1 MNHIKTDRVIVSS
14 ITALLCLGVLETA
27 FATPP
32 TQFPLLS
39 NSTSVAPNV
48 VFTLDDSGSMLS
60 PVMPE
65 SLSSD
70 YYVQNNGNW
79 QTRVAI
85 QTLTPG
91 EEQRMSGTVTT
102 NYGYEN
108 ALIPTRTAASYPTS
122 DAYVLDDARRRSS
135 RFNTIYYDPEKR
147 YVPWTTFDGAGN
159 VTQMPYPTANG
170 AGEWIVPLDPVIANT
185 SNFAKVNLS
194 KTGAMAFSNGNLRS
208 DNTAVAI
215 THTNVLWCAAPVT
228 VVNGNLTLT
237 GAPRPGT
244 DGNSCVTIRPGSN
257 STSTTTQYTTLR
269 DTYDPAV
276 YYTFNA
282 AGTQATR
289 VSINAAASSATFTR
303 GSARTD
309 CSVSNGVATCTKAQ
323 EMRNFATWFMYYRSR
338 LLLAKGAVAKA
349 FSSNSLHDFRLGYGA
364 LNNPRSDGS
373 SAAMSVDGINTN
385 TLVAGVRPY
394 TTAKPAFYNWLFNKI
409 AYSGTP
415 LRRATGDVGEYFS
428 RQGTS
433 GSPWANDPELGT
445 TVTTVDTYAGCRKA
459 FHILTTDGYW
469 SSGTSYEASNA
480 DAKLDVE
487 SRDGSPIT
495 GTNNRSYRYLA
506 SAPGNDRFKDNR
518 SNMLADVAMYYWKK
532 DLASNIPN
540 AISTTE
546 RNPAFWQHLVNYTVG
561 LGTAGNRSWADIP
574 AIEANTLEWFADNV
588 TLGNPEKSDDLV
600 HAAYNSRGLNLS
612 VTDADSF
619 ANSLRDILRD
629 ITEQTYNVAGASVS
643 SSVLSTGFAKYV
655 PEYTPGSWSGN
666 LSKYLINT
674 STGAT
679 IDSDSSVEGI
689 QPLWS
694 AKSQMPGFA
703 QRNIVVWKRGAGA
716 VNFNTSL
723 DGTVASEMGST
734 PFAVNDDLVNYL
746 RGDSSNEQSEG
757 GSFRNRSSSLGDIVN
772 SSATY
777 VKSTIDLVYQT
788 LPVVGGSYRTFLG
801 TLKNRRAVLFAGAN
815 DGMLH
820 AFADAAEGGVAAGQE
835 VFAFIPRGALPKLS
849 QLASPNYDH
858 LFYVDGQQNE
868 THAYVNGGWKS
879 LLIGSMGAGGKSVYA
894 INITDTANLNA
905 GSVMWELN
913 PDTTSGQ
920 TNALGHVFSDIE
932 VGPIKVGSEY
942 KWVALIGNGID
953 SAGLKAQLLVVDVS
967 NGAILK
973 TLDTGVGGS
982 GNENGLGGVRA
993 IRDNDGV
1000 IQAAY
1005 AGDIRGNVWRFN
1017 LAGESIASWNVAFN
1031 NTPLFVAKDGGGVV
1045 QPITAA
1051 PTLLPHPRGGVM
1063 VVVGTGK
1070 LMTSSDVTGS
1080 GLSQTQALYGL
1091 WDKISPVESP
1101 NTAASVI
1108 TSSSFLAARNI
1119 NLTKVSGDNAPN
1131 HYALQSTT
1139 PVNWSTQRG
1148 WTMPLTLG
1156 AGQRM
1161 VYPGLNYLDYVF
1173 VTTIVPPG
1181 SGSCSTG
1188 SSFSGL
1194 FDPLNGTVNN
1204 QVLFDT
1210 NGDGVINTSDTSSS
1224 WYASVDVGRRR
1235 LVSPPRQTGDAIS
1248 DDTPCVGDNCP
1259 CTGDGC
1265 QPPGPFPCGPGKILY
1280 QASNDEPPKCLAPGS
1295 QPGSR
1300 TWRIITNHP

>member
-1 MNHIKTDRVIVSS
+1 MNLIKTDRVIVSS

-32 TQFPLLS
+32 TQYPLLS
-39 NSTSVAPNV
+39 NSTATAPNV

-60 PVMPE
+60 PLMPE
-65 SLSSD
+65 SLVSLDSNGNAAIQVLTPIEQNVTPATINSPA
-70 YYVQNNGNW
+70 YQFNLVPTRVVTNASNNGTKTVSNW
-79 QTRVAI
+79 SNA
-85 QTLTPG
+85 TPG
-91 EEQRMSGTVTT
+91 SGSF
-102 NYGYEN
+102 
-108 ALIPTRTAASYPTS
+108 TRQQMLF
-122 DAYVLDDARRRSS
+122 DAQRRSS
-135 RFNTIYYDPEKR
+135 ARNTIYYNPEKR
-147 YVPWTTFDGAGN
+147 YLPWTTMDG
-159 VTQMPYPTANG
+159 TLMPYPAANSSG
-170 AGEWIVPLDPVIANT
+170 QWVVPLDPVLNEGTVNLSMRPGVVANT
-185 SNFAKVNLS
+185 SSDPSPNDTFDGTASVL
-194 KTGAMAFSNGNLRS
+194 FCSNISNNGSSSSVILQDANR
-208 DNTAVAI
+208 
-215 THTNVLWCAAPVT
+215 CASP
-228 VVNGNLTLT
+228 
-237 GAPRPGT
+237 T
-244 DGNSCVTIRPGSN
+244 DT
-257 STSTTTQYTTLR
+257 TTLR
-269 DTYDPAV
+269 NGFHIASWYEFNSAGEARRISLNGTNSSGQVDRTV
-276 YYTFNA
+276 TFD
-282 AGTQATR
+282 
-289 VSINAAASSATFTR
+289 R
-303 GSARTD
+303 GVARTD
-309 CSVSNGVATCTKAQ
+309 CTSISATVRRCSWDQ
-323 EMRNFATWFMYYRSR
+323 EMKNFATWFVYYRTR
-338 LLLAKGAVAKA
+338 LLLSKGAVSKA
-349 FSSNSLHDFRLGYGA
+349 FSSSSLHDFRLGYGA
-364 LNNPRSDGS
+364 LNNRPLSGS
-373 SAAMSVDGINTN
+373 ASAINVDGIATN
-385 TLVAGVRPY
+385 TLVAGVRPFA
-394 TTAKPAFYNWLFNKI
+394 TAKANFYTWLTRKT
-409 AYSGTP
+409 AYDGTP
-415 LRRATGDVGEYFS
+415 LRRALGDVGEYFS

-433 GSPWANDPELGT
+433 GSPWANDADLGT
-445 TVTTVDTYAGCRKA
+445 TVTSVDTYAGCRKS

-469 SSGTSYEASNA
+469 SGGSTIYEASNA
-480 DAKLDVE
+480 EAKRDVE
-487 SRDGSPIT
+487 SRDGDPIT

-506 SAPGNDRFKDNR
+506 SSPGNDRYKDNR
-518 SNMLADVAMYYWKK
+518 SNMLADAAMYYWKT

-540 AISTTE
+540 AITTTE

-588 TLGNPEKSDDLV
+588 TLGNREKSDDLV

-619 ANSLRDILRD
+619 AASLLEILQD

-655 PEYTPGSWSGN
+655 PEYTPGSWTGN

-679 IDSDSSVEGI
+679 IDSDSATAGI

-694 AKSQMPGFA
+694 AKSRLPGFA
-703 QRNIVVWKRGAGA
+703 QRNIVVWKKGAGA
-716 VNFNTSL
+716 VEFNTSL
-723 DGTVASEMGST
+723 DGTVAGEMGNT
-734 PFAVNDDLVNYL
+734 PFAVTDDLVNYL
-746 RGDSSNEQSEG
+746 RGDGSNEQSQG
-757 GSFRNRSSSLGDIVN
+757 GDFRTRKSKLGDIVN

-777 VKSTIDLVYQT
+777 VKNTVDLVYQT
-788 LPVVGGSYRTFLG
+788 LPGAGASYRTFLS
-801 TLKNRRAVLFAGAN
+801 TLSTRRAVLFAGAN

-820 AFADAAEGGVAAGQE
+820 AFADEAEGSIAAGQE
-835 VFAFIPRGALPKLS
+835 IFAFIPRGALPKLS
-849 QLASPNYDH
+849 RLASPNYDH
-858 LFYVDGQQNE
+858 QFYVDGQQNE
-868 THAYVNGGWKS
+868 THAHVNGGWKS

-894 INITDTANLNA
+894 IDITSTTSLNA
-905 GSVMWELN
+905 SSVMWELN
-913 PDTTSGQ
+913 PDSTSGQ
-920 TNALGHVFSDIE
+920 TNALGHVFSDVE
-932 VGPIKVGSEY
+932 VGPIKVGGEY

-953 SAGLKAQLLVVDVS
+953 STGLKAQLLVVDVS

-973 TLDTGVGGS
+973 TLDTGVGGT

-993 IRDNDGV
+993 VRDSDGV

-1017 LAGESIASWNVAFN
+1017 LSGESIASWNVAFN
-1031 NTPLFVAKDGGGVV
+1031 NTPLFVAKDGAGVV

-1051 PTLLPHPRGGVM
+1051 PTLVTHPRGGVM

-1070 LMTSSDVTGS
+1070 LMTSSDVIGS
-1080 GLSQTQALYGL
+1080 GLSQVQALYGL
-1091 WDKISPVESP
+1091 WDKISPAESP
-1101 NTAASVI
+1101 NTSASVI

-1131 HYALQSTT
+1131 HYALQSST

-1156 AGQRM
+1156 TGQRL
-1161 VYPGLNYLDYVF
+1161 VYPGLNYLNYVF

-1210 NGDGVINTSDTSSS
+1210 NGDGVINTSDTTSS

-1235 LVSPPRQTGDAIS
+1235 LVSPPRQSGEAFND
-1248 DDTPCVGDNCP
+1248 CVGDNCP
-1259 CTGDGC
+1259 PPP
-1265 QPPGPFPCGPGKILY
+1265 PPGPYPCGPGKILY
-1280 QASNDEPPKCLAPGS
+1280 QASNDEAPKCLAPGS